1 MKAKLLLDFISV
13 GWAFHDC
20 LTVEATQGTTLKCVL
35 AVQNLLVFE
44 QIWDRRWQPC
54 LRCWLPAC
62 DQGSFSVECN
72 CSEPPASPLNT
83 YHRAEMAE
91 NVSIMGP
98 LKCHCLSLQRGAFA
112 LMELLRPIL
121 DAKILLM
128 VIFQTNS
135 WFLSHFLSFFK
146 FNLQKKVCSNSAV
159 RPFSVADS
167 ELVAFNENEWN
178 QFHALQ
184 TGAFRGWLMNTGRSE
199 VAEIEV
205 NWHLLL
211 VLA

>member
-20 LTVEATQGTTLKCVL
+20 LAVEATQGTTLKCVL

-62 DQGSFSVECN
+62 DQGSFSIECN

-128 VIFQTNS
+128 VIFRQTPGS
-135 WFLSHFLSFFK
+135 RLT
-146 FNLQKKVCSNSAV
+146 
-159 RPFSVADS
+159 FSVSLNSTCRVWAYF
-167 ELVAFNENEWN
+167 L
-178 QFHALQ
+178 LLL
-184 TGAFRGWLMNTGRSE
+184 G
-199 VAEIEV
+199 
-205 NWHLLL
+205 LL
-211 VLA
+211 VLQAQSWWHSMKMNGTNSMLFKQVHSGGDWWIQEGQKWLRLMWTGTYS

>member
-62 DQGSFSVECN
+62 DQRSFSVECN

-146 FNLQKKVCSNSAV
+146 FNLQKKVCST
-159 RPFSVADS
+159 
-167 ELVAFNENEWN
+167 L
-178 QFHALQ
+178 LL
-184 TGAFRGWLMNTGRSE
+184 G
-199 VAEIEV
+199 
-205 NWHLLL
+205 LL
-211 VLA
+211 VLQTQSWWHSMKMNGTNSMLFKQVHSGGDWWIREGQKWLRLKWTGTYS